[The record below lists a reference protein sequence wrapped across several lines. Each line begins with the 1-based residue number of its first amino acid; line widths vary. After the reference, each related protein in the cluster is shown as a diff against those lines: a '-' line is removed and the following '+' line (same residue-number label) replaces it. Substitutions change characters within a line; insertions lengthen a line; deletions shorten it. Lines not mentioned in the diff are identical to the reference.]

1 MDEMNSRDIFMK
13 PSIACKETGFEGQYD
28 ITLHYDM
35 LNRMTDYS
43 EINNVIKKYG
53 LTSMIIRRGL
63 DSSWDEY
70 KKKEF
75 FDNVD
80 ISEIVEFYASDVDYG
95 LVLKLCPKLY
105 CIELNLKKGQI
116 VDVSKAENLKYYV
129 IYGFN
134 GSNVKGIKNGSS
146 IMFWGK
152 RGDEFVFPD
161 SLPRRLV
168 RLGFMYY
175 KNIDLDS
182 LNLEYLEKYDSC
194 YGGKS
199 IILSADN
206 KFVPYLKSID
216 IANGDCSFL
225 TSSFFEKAKALK
237 VLMIENCTPI
247 ASLKGLCPLNHVSIT
262 GTDILDKDL
271 TPLMSSKYVN
281 VTDKKGFNIRNKNL
295 PKG

>member
-13 PSIACKETGFEGQYD
+13 PGIACKETGFEGRND
-28 ITLHYDM
+28 IILYYDM
-35 LNRMTDYS
+35 LNRTVDYS
-43 EINNVIKKYG
+43 ELNAIIKKYNIKSI
-53 LTSMIIRRGL
+53 LIRPGF
-63 DSSWDEY
+63 DDKWMVEN
-70 KKKEF
+70 KKEF
-75 FDNVD
+75 FDNID
-80 ISEIVEFYASDVDYG
+80 LHNITDFDASDVDYG
-95 LVLKLCPKLY
+95 LVLKLCPDL
-105 CIELNLKKGQI
+105 CAIGLDLKKGQI
-116 VDVSKAENLKYYV
+116 VDVSKAEKLKYFA
-129 IYGFN
+129 IFGFN
-134 GSNVKGIKNGSS
+134 GSNVKGIKDGSS

-182 LNLEYLEKYDSC
+182 LNLEYLEEFTTD

-206 KFVPYLKSID
+206 AFVPCLETID

-281 VTDKKGFNIRNKNL
+281 VTDKKGFNIKNKNL